1 MPLTGPIPEGGTFFC
16 PHCGAN
22 GGEKRV
28 VRPEHHRRA
37 DEDSIGERGLH
48 RQLTFAALTDV
59 ERWRSGVGAD
69 SRDMGEPF
77 DSGPVCL
84 NCHPPG
90 SFDVY
95 GMKSFPSVL
104 DVKTDRI
111 DRTVSAGKHIGN
123 GPLVVNVDLY

>member
-1 MPLTGPIPEGGTFFC
+1 LSYKI
-16 PHCGAN
+16 N
-22 GGEKRV
+22 GRLIDQPTLFIKLRLGICYVDMRHID
-28 VRPEHHRRA
+28 RNHIQRHA
-37 DEDSIGERGLH
+37 DVTEVKLP
-48 RQLTFAALTDV
+48 FAALTNV

-69 SRDMGEPF
+69 SRDMGELF

-104 DVKTDRI
+104 DVKADRI
-111 DRTVSAGKHIGN
+111 DSTVSAGKHIGN
-123 GPLVVNVDLY
+123 GPLVVNVGLY